1 MEYLYYFIKEPYEDV
16 LIAYTDKY
24 YHQLISF
31 SDYQCAPGK
40 LGPFVNKCYWTT
52 SDLLS
57 WANSAASC
65 NDSGSILASFSD
77 NSTYFTV
84 IDGLGILNRYK
95 IQN

>member
-1 MEYLYYFIKEPYEDV
+1 MFI
-16 LIAYTDKY
+16 
-24 YHQLISF
+24 

-57 WANSAASC
+57 WANSATVC
-65 NDSGSILASFSD
+65 NDGGSILASFSD

-84 IDGLGILNRYK
+84 IDGLGILNGYD
-95 IQN
+95 IQNEFMYYSVYDLDRLI